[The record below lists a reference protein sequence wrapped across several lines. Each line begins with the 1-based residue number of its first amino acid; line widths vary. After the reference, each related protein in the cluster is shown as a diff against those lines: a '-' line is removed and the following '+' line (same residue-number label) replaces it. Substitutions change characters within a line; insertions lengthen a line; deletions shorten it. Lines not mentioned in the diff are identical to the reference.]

1 MCIRDRAK
9 PLLVGPPPFTSG
21 DIGAT
26 TAGGATSIGAGLG
39 NALLAFP
46 SGTPNGR
53 AILLLS
59 DGLQNT
65 PPMIEEIEGALGATR
80 LSVVGFGSD
89 AEIDGPLLSRV
100 ARQHGGDFTRA
111 IDGLS
116 LRKFFGLNFGNIFE
130 AGALG
135 DPEHILKGSQRE
147 SEPHRFHVCG
157 EERFTLVLGWDD
169 PATPLQANIRTPAGN
184 AVNQKLI
191 EIEYGRSWAFYRV
204 PLPHNGERDGEWWF
218 TVSRAPIITVA
229 GGEAESDVN
238 AQQDGPRDV
247 RYFYLILCDG
257 GPKLTQLGGPRRVY
271 TGDAIDPR
279 VGLHYPN
286 GTTPRPATVELT
298 ITGPQVALG
307 QLVSAAG
314 LRPPDVAADA
324 VGAFRATLQAI
335 AREAGGALPVGR
347 SSITVP
353 LFDDGDHDDG
363 AMEPDGIYNHRLT
376 DLTKVEGTYEFRAVA
391 TFGEGCRATREAH
404 WSIHVEP
411 GIDPGCTKVTLVDI
425 SEQPGGRQGTLVIC
439 PCDRY
444 GNPLGPGR
452 GDTFTVTPWPG
463 VTIDGGLRDRGDG
476 CYSVPVSWDPAV
488 VNEPGV
494 VVGQPDR
501 PPVVVSPTGG
511 GPGRPCPP
519 CDDAAEKLLDCLGL
533 PGVDVKRARIK
544 SVNVEIDLDD
554 CGCGK

>member
-1 MCIRDRAK
+1 M
-9 PLLVGPPPFTSG
+9 
-21 DIGAT
+21 
-26 TAGGATSIGAGLG
+26 
-39 NALLAFP
+39 
-46 SGTPNGR
+46 
-53 AILLLS
+53 
-59 DGLQNT
+59 
-65 PPMIEEIEGALGATR
+65 
-80 LSVVGFGSD
+80 
-89 AEIDGPLLSRV
+89 

-279 VGLHYPN
+279 VGLHYP
-286 GTTPRPATVELT
+286 
-298 ITGPQVALG
+298 
-307 QLVSAAG
+307 
-314 LRPPDVAADA
+314 
-324 VGAFRATLQAI
+324 
-335 AREAGGALPVGR
+335 
-347 SSITVP
+347 
-353 LFDDGDHDDG
+353 
-363 AMEPDGIYNHRLT
+363 
-376 DLTKVEGTYEFRAVA
+376 
-391 TFGEGCRATREAH
+391 C
-404 WSIHVEP
+404 
-411 GIDPGCTKVTLVDI
+411 
-425 SEQPGGRQGTLVIC
+425 
-439 PCDRY
+439 
-444 GNPLGPGR
+444 
-452 GDTFTVTPWPG
+452 
-463 VTIDGGLRDRGDG
+463 
-476 CYSVPVSWDPAV
+476 
-488 VNEPGV
+488 
-494 VVGQPDR
+494 
-501 PPVVVSPTGG
+501 
-511 GPGRPCPP
+511 
-519 CDDAAEKLLDCLGL
+519 LLYTSRC
-533 PGVDVKRARIK
+533 V
-544 SVNVEIDLDD
+544 
-554 CGCGK
+554 